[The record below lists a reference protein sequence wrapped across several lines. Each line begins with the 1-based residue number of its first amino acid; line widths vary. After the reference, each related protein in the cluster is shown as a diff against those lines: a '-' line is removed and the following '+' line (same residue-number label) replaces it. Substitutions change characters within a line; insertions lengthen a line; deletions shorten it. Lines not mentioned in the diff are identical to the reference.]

1 MSNILVK
8 GVVCDYGVYED
19 DKLIYI
25 FNDRENAKL
34 VKEIL
39 EKDSKYKRYRLNEE
53 KIDLLEFLDELSGDD
68 RNTFYNLLDEMK
80 LKEEEIKVIKE
91 VN

>member
-1 MSNILVK
+1 MSNIEVK
-8 GVVCDYGVYED
+8 DVVCDYGVYED

-39 EKDSKYKRYRLNEE
+39 EKDSKYKRCRLNEE

-68 RNTFYNLLDEMK
+68 RNTFYN
-80 LKEEEIKVIKE
+80 
-91 VN
+91 